1 MIYKIKRFSKE
12 QLIKLKGTGLTGIDS
27 NRNYDQD
34 LNRLQKGNTQRQL
47 NTPNILNKELKLTDK
62 SISILKTIRNSK
74 MLNFFLENID
84 INSLLDKTEK
94 I

>member
-47 NTPNILNKELKLTDK
+47 NTPNILNKELKLTTLNLSKEKYKLK
-62 SISILKTIRNSK
+62 SP
-74 MLNFFLENID
+74 NIF
-84 INSLLDKTEK
+84 NKEMNELRSGMKNLRGK
-94 I
+94 

>member
-12 QLIKLKGTGLTGIDS
+12 QLIKLKGTGLTGINS

-47 NTPNILNKELKLTDK
+47 NTPNILNKELKLTTLNLSKEKDK
-62 SISILKTIRNSK
+62 LKSP
-74 MLNFFLENID
+74 NIF
-84 INSLLDKTEK
+84 NKEMNELKSGMKNLRGK
-94 I
+94 

>member
-47 NTPNILNKELKLTDK
+47 NTPNILNKELKLTTLNLSKEKDK
-62 SISILKTIRNSK
+62 LISPNIFNKEMNELKSGMKNLRGK
-74 MLNFFLENID
+74 
-84 INSLLDKTEK
+84 
-94 I
+94 

>member
-12 QLIKLKGTGLTGIDS
+12 QLIKLKGTGLTGIDG

-47 NTPNILNKELKLTDK
+47 NTPNILNKELKLTTLNLSKEKDK
-62 SISILKTIRNSK
+62 LKSP
-74 MLNFFLENID
+74 NIF
-84 INSLLDKTEK
+84 NKEMNELKSGMKNLRGK
-94 I
+94 